1 LRGMGRKEIKNEL
14 HRRSLRTVLT
24 AIFYLLFLC
33 ACASSGLGQN
43 SVGIPGPGADLP
55 LRAKIAQML
64 LVGFRGA
71 ELSEDNHIYG
81 DIRERGIGGVLLFDY
96 DMPSRSRP
104 RNIVSGDQLARL
116 CGSLQNISGI
126 PLFIAIDQEGG
137 RVNRLRGIKEFAGSK
152 TARELGEGNGRE
164 TKREAEETARF
175 LAEAGINLNFAPCV
189 DLDINPSNPIIGIY
203 GRSFSADSEVVVNHA
218 AIWIAAHSRYGVLSC
233 IKHFPGHGSSTGD
246 THQGTVDVTATW
258 QEAELV
264 PYRRLLRSKEGRDL
278 MVMTSHVFNTN
289 LDPQNPATLSAPII
303 TGILRDQLGF
313 TGIVVSDDLDMAAI
327 RANYSFEETLEKAI
341 TAGVDLLCLSNNGSR
356 YDPLLAQKAVD
367 AIYKL
372 TAEGKIAAAC
382 IDESYRRIMAV
393 KKDL

>member
-1 LRGMGRKEIKNEL
+1 MGRKEIKNEL

-96 DMPSRSRP
+96 EMPSRSRP
-104 RNIVSGDQLARL
+104 RNIVSGEQLARL

-137 RVNRLRGIKEFAGSK
+137 RVNRLRGIPQFAESK
-152 TARELGEGNGRE
+152 TARELGEGNGEE
-164 TKREAEETARF
+164 TRREAEETARF
-175 LAEAGINLNFAPCV
+175 LAGAGINLNFAPCV
-189 DLDINPSNPIIGIY
+189 DLDINPQNPIIGAY
-203 GRSFSADSEVVVNHA
+203 GRSFSADPALVIKHA
-218 AIWIAAHSRYGVLSC
+218 EIWIDAHSQRGILSC

-246 THQGTVDVTATW
+246 THRGAVDVSDTW
-258 QEAELV
+258 RREELI
-264 PYRRLLRSKEGRDL
+264 PYRELLNANPSL
-278 MVMTSHVFNTN
+278 WVMTSHVFNAG
-289 LDPQNPATLSAPII
+289 LDPENPATLSKKIL
-303 TGILRDQLGF
+303 TGILREELGF
-313 TGIVVSDDLDMAAI
+313 KGIIVSDDFNMAAI
-327 RANYSFEETLEKAI
+327 TANFSPETALERAIN
-341 TAGVDLLCLSNNGSR
+341 AGVDIICISNNGSS
-356 YDPLLAQKAVD
+356 YDPLLAKRTIDTITDLVERGRIQN
-367 AIYKL
+367 
-372 TAEGKIAAAC
+372 ER
-382 IDESYRRIMAV
+382 IDESFKRIMAV
-393 KKDL
+393 KANFSGKL